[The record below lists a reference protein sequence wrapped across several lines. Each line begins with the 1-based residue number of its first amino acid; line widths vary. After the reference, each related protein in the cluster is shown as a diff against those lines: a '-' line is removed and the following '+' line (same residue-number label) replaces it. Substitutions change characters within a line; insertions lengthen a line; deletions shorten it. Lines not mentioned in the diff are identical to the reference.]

1 MRLLGFAGLALLA
14 ATPLHAADDTLAR
27 MMRGESQTQGEEL
40 ERLIAKADE
49 HPLGSRENP
58 VRVSRPQGQRAYL
71 AKLRC
76 ADGAAPRFNRN
87 GNLGPGVFGNIVDL
101 YVVECVGS
109 EPARSEVVM
118 DMYHLGRTEDRAV
131 PGFTIAGSSSGSSPA
146 TKRAPAGMPSGAPP
160 PPSAPVQTRVQEPT
174 G

>member
-1 MRLLGFAGLALLA
+1 VRRLSKLQGMAALLVLLSA
-14 ATPLHAADDTLAR
+14 PALAKDDPFER
-27 MMRGESQTQGEEL
+27 MMRGESAMPGKEL
-40 ERLIAKADE
+40 ERAVATADE

-71 AKLRC
+71 ARLRC
-76 ADGAAPRFNRN
+76 ADGKVPAFERA

-101 YVVECVGS
+101 YVVECAGS
-109 EPARSEVVM
+109 EPASSEVVM

-131 PGFTIAGSSSGSSPA
+131 PGFTIAGTGT
-146 TKRAPAGMPSGAPP
+146 TKPRPAGLPTGAPP
-160 PPSAPVQTRVQEPT
+160 PPTAPVQTRVQEPT